1 MFQAIFVIFLWKTWH
16 KKINLFSILFPSL
29 LCMRKLSFLKDSSLL
44 CTYSSSCPLPHKNIT
59 FCRSKTKKVG
69 PILTKIVQEWD
80 SFKSGS
86 VLRFNFIFLAFFS
99 FKRGKR
105 SSLDLIFGI
114 FRWHSL
120 HPPHVRSHY
129 FHFSPTLIY
138 FLRGKAIS

>member
-1 MFQAIFVIFLWKTWH
+1 MSTLNTNNTKSKHHRFLPKYFKPYMSFFNRRRGKSDT
-16 KKINLFSILFPSL
+16 KKINLFSILFSSL
-29 LCMRKLSFLKDSSLL
+29 LCMRKPSFLKDSSLL

-86 VLRFNFIFLAFFS
+86 VLRFTFIFLAFFS

-114 FRWHSL
+114 FR
-120 HPPHVRSHY
+120 
-129 FHFSPTLIY
+129 
-138 FLRGKAIS
+138 